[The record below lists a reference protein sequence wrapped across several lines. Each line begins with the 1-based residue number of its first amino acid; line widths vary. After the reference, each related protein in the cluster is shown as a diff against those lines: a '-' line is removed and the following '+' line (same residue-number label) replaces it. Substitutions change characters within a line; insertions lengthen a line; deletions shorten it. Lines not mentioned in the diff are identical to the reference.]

1 MGRCASRPRQVAPD
15 AAPARLDARANRIY
29 CSSMPL
35 AIDRILSSAP
45 QVKKDGQAW
54 VIPEESDATAFV
66 ALGQEV
72 LQIPRIMRIE
82 LGTEAVFLTHKGE
95 RFYFAPEQVVGL
107 RFGGPEARHK
117 IGSAGFMK

>member
-1 MGRCASRPRQVAPD
+1 MGACAICQRQTACHAGAV
-15 AAPARLDARANRIY
+15 RLDARADWIY

-35 AIDRILSSAP
+35 AIDRILSSTP
-45 QVKKDGQAW
+45 QVKKDGHAW

-95 RFYFAPEQVVGL
+95 RFYFALEQVVGL